1 PRRVP
6 AAPTPPPAAPPAS
19 GAPAARRRPGP
30 RTREP
35 IPGYESLRVAQ
46 ILPLLGDLSHPDLAT
61 VEATERSGANRAT
74 VLKRIDRLRAGAKP
88 DDDGSTPAAT

>member
-1 PRRVP
+1 RQRG
-6 AAPTPPPAAPPAS
+6 AA
-19 GAPAARRRPGP
+19 

-46 ILPLLGDLSHPDLAT
+46 ILPLLGELSHPDLAT
-61 VEATERSGANRAT
+61 IEATERAGANRAT

-88 DDDGSTPAAT
+88 D